1 MLSLLDADCAVSL
14 CRGLEAVM
22 GCSRIYLEAYTSI
35 LLIEKE
41 KLVSGMSVLVSY
53 SEPVK

>member
-1 MLSLLDADCAVSL
+1 MGLLDAECVVSV
-14 CRGLEAVM
+14 CRGLEAVR

-41 KLVSGMSVLVSY
+41 KLVSGKSVLV
-53 SEPVK
+53 PTQNQ